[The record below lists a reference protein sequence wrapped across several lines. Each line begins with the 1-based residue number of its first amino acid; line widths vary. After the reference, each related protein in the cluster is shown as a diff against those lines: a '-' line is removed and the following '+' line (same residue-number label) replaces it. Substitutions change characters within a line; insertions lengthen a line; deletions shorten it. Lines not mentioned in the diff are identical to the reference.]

1 MGKAIRF
8 LAGLTLGLGAGLVAG
23 ILLAPESGDDLRST
37 VRERFQSVMEAGRQA
52 AASRQVELQQELAA
66 ARQIRP
72 RSRTDL

>member
-37 VRERFQSVMEAGRQA
+37 VRERLQSVMEAGRQA

-72 RSRTDL
+72 RSRPDL